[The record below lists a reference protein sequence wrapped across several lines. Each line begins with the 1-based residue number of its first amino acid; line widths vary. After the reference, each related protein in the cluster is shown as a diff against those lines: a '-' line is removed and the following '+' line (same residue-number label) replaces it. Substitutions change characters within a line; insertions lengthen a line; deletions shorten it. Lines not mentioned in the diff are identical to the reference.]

1 MQMTESKR
9 NFVAAIA
16 VLMAFAASPALADP
30 WAKPGDLALRHDILL
45 LADAGVIKSPVT
57 AWPIPWAT
65 LAADLRAGPPD
76 ATLDPAVLAAR
87 ARVLQ
92 RFDQVRGLRGLQP
105 NAKVGVRTDSFWLRT
120 FEDTPREEAE
130 VRAGVSWMGDRW
142 AARAQVS
149 FAPDPQQ
156 AGEQEWRASGS
167 YLAAVY
173 GNQVIYAGELDR
185 WWGPSHE
192 DTLIFSSNARPVGGL
207 GMQRNVATPFETKWL
222 SWLGPWTY
230 DLFLGFLE
238 SHREVPDARLLAFRF
253 GFRPLDGLEIGVT
266 RTAQWCG
273 EGRPCD
279 AEALWDVIV
288 GNSNID
294 DREVAAEE
302 DPGNQLAAF
311 DFRWSSPFG
320 TGPWAVYGQA
330 VAEDEAGG
338 FPSRYFGQFGFETW
352 GAVDTPLVSGSW
364 RAHLE
369 YTNTLVHFWASDP
382 YYRTAY
388 EHSFY
393 RSGYRYYGRSLGAAA
408 DRDSQLISAGLTL
421 VDGHARTWNGVIRFA
436 EINNGGDGSDR
447 DLIHSVSPDE
457 LKVFSGQLSH
467 RRSLRHNGLNLGTIS
482 AGIGVQY
489 AENRITGESET
500 DGQAFLQWAWD
511 YSGL

>member
-1 MQMTESKR
+1 MIEFKR
-9 NFVAAIA
+9 LVLTVIA
-16 VLMAFAASPALADP
+16 VLMAVAASPVSADP
-30 WAKPGDLALRHDILL
+30 WAKPGDLALRHDIRL
-45 LADAGVIKSPVT
+45 LADAGLISAPVN

-65 LAADLRAGPPD
+65 IANDLGAGSPD
-76 ATLDPAVLAAR
+76 GMFDAAVLTAR
-87 ARVLQ
+87 ARVIQRLDQLRSLQ
-92 RFDQVRGLRGLQP
+92 GLQP
-105 NAKVGVRTDSFWLRT
+105 NAKAGVRTDSFWLRT

-130 VRAGVSWMGDRW
+130 VRAGVSWMGDWW

-156 AGEQEWRASGS
+156 DGEQEWRASGS

-173 GNQVIYAGELDR
+173 GNQVFYAGELDR
-185 WWGPSHE
+185 WWGPSHD
-192 DTLIFSSNARPVGGL
+192 DTLILSSNARPVGGVGL
-207 GMQRNVATPFETKWL
+207 QRNVATPFETKWL

-230 DLFLGFLE
+230 DIFWGVLE
-238 SHREVPDARLLAFRF
+238 SHREVPDARLLAFRL
-253 GFRPLDGLEIGVT
+253 GFRPLHGLEIGIT

-279 AEALWDVIV
+279 AGALWDVIA

-294 DREVAAEE
+294 DREVAADE
-302 DPGNQLAAF
+302 DPDNQLAAF

-338 FPSRYFGQFGFETW
+338 FPSRYFGQVGFEAW
-352 GAVDTPLVSGSW
+352 GSVANRLVSGSW

-393 RSGYRYYGRSLGAAA
+393 QSGYRYYGRSMGAAA
-408 DRDSQLISAGLTL
+408 DRDSQLISAGVTL
-421 VDGHARTWNGVIRFA
+421 VDQDARTWNGVIRFA
-436 EINNGGDGSDR
+436 EINNGGDGTGR
-447 DLIHSVSPDE
+447 NVIHSVSPDE
-457 LKVFSGQLSH
+457 LKMLSGQLSH
-467 RRSLRHNGLNLGTIS
+467 RRVVRHDGLSFGTIGF
-482 AGIGVQY
+482 GIGVQY

-500 DGQAFLQWAWD
+500 DAQAFVNWAWD